1 VSTASDSLLRNHH
14 LKLVRLFVQ
23 PKVLEPRSA
32 THSPETASI
41 RVRTGSWPAFDR
53 RPSSGSLLDWRSAF
67 PALVRIGG
75 RGSFNSTL
83 DIYSTL
89 VYDGFMA
96 TSISENATFL
106 RVVVRKDFLKTIQ
119 DYRFA
124 SRFDSVSDA
133 IRALIS
139 HGLLAEGFVKPDD
152 GVPPTAPFPGAA
164 PEIVN
169 GKLVGW
175 SLEL

>member
-1 VSTASDSLLRNHH
+1 M
-14 LKLVRLFVQ
+14 
-23 PKVLEPRSA
+23 
-32 THSPETASI
+32 
-41 RVRTGSWPAFDR
+41 
-53 RPSSGSLLDWRSAF
+53 
-67 PALVRIGG
+67 PALVRFGG
-75 RGSFNSTL
+75 KGSQNSTL
-83 DIYSTL
+83 DILSIV
-89 VYDGFMA
+89 VYYGRMA

-124 SRFDSVSDA
+124 NRFDSVSDA
-133 IRALIS
+133 IRSLIG

-152 GVPPTAPFPGAA
+152 GVSPTAPFPGAA

-175 SLEL
+175 SMEL

>member
-1 VSTASDSLLRNHH
+1 LSPSKNDNFAE
-14 LKLVRLFVQ
+14 LVDPPTRQL
-23 PKVLEPRSA
+23 
-32 THSPETASI
+32 
-41 RVRTGSWPAFDR
+41 
-53 RPSSGSLLDWRSAF
+53 
-67 PALVRIGG
+67 PALEAAIRGG
-75 RGSFNSTL
+75 ASVGLSRTLFGAGTPTEKRGAHSTL
-83 DIYSTL
+83 DIVSIV
-89 VYDGFMA
+89 VYDDHMA

-124 SRFDSVSDA
+124 NRFESASDA
-133 IRALIS
+133 IRALIG
-139 HGLLAEGFVKPDD
+139 HGLLAEGFVMPAE
-152 GVPPTAPFPGAA
+152 GVPPTAPFPGGA

>member
-1 VSTASDSLLRNHH
+1 M
-14 LKLVRLFVQ
+14 
-23 PKVLEPRSA
+23 
-32 THSPETASI
+32 
-41 RVRTGSWPAFDR
+41 
-53 RPSSGSLLDWRSAF
+53 
-67 PALVRIGG
+67 
-75 RGSFNSTL
+75 
-83 DIYSTL
+83 
-89 VYDGFMA
+89 VYNDLMA

-124 SRFDSVSDA
+124 NRFDSVSDA
-133 IRALIS
+133 IRALIG

-152 GVPPTAPFPGAA
+152 GVPPTAPFPGAT
-164 PEIVN
+164 PEIVS